1 MVNPSPEASSIP
13 LLKLNLSLE
22 DNHWIVLLVVPR
34 TVKPPESAVVSVA
47 PPVENTAPEADPEPP
62 AVWSIVTVVPLTAL
76 TIPPEASVTVPPPLS
91 SVIATQV
98 RCYLYQLHS

>member
-34 TVKPPESAVVSVA
+34 TVKPPELAVVSEA
-47 PPVENTAPEADPEPP
+47 PPVANAAPAALPDPWNT
-62 AVWSIVTVVPLTAL
+62 
-76 TIPPEASVTVPPPLS
+76 
-91 SVIATQV
+91 
-98 RCYLYQLHS
+98 